1 MDLLAK
7 RYLIISHISHFFNMQ
22 IQDYRQKK
30 EFDVP
35 GTVFHLKRAP
45 LSAISGDDQGEIG
58 KQDSGP
64 CSHSGDSCK
73 DKVFGINS
81 NEFQATERKV

>member
-7 RYLIISHISHFFNMQ
+7 RYLIISHISSFFNMQ

-45 LSAISGDDQGEIG
+45 LSAISGDDQGEI
-58 KQDSGP
+58 
-64 CSHSGDSCK
+64 
-73 DKVFGINS
+73 DKPGHA
-81 NEFQATERKV
+81 ATPEIVVKTRFLE